1 MGMSY
6 DDFCRCSPSE
16 YNAIYASFEHTRR
29 QDWERTRLLALC
41 MIQPYSKKKLKLK
54 DVMEFSWEHN
64 IPEDADAWDEQM
76 QGLSDAERF
85 EMAKK
90 KLGAKN

>member
-1 MGMSY
+1 
-6 DDFCRCSPSE
+6 
-16 YNAIYASFEHTRR
+16 
-29 QDWERTRLLALC
+29 
-41 MIQPYSKKKLKLK
+41 
-54 DVMEFSWEHN
+54 MEFSWEHN
-64 IPEDADAWDEQM
+64 ILEDADAWDEHM